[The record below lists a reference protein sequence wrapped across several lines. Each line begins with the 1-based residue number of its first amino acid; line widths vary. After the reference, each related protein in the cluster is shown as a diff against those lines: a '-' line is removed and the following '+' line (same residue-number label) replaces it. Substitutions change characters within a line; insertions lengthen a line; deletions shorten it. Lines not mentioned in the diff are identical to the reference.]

1 MNEGTVPGEA
11 ADASEADRKVTVV
24 ASDEFHFDPASIEG
38 SSLSS
43 FSCQTPRDHGRNI
56 RVRMTVKRLFAT
68 ALLLLGSVPFL
79 GTAARASCIA
89 PPPIPKAIRQAP
101 AVFVGTVV
109 EVTNMRRWV
118 TVEVS
123 DVWKGDV
130 EDLVEVRAGPKDPPG
145 PGGVATSVD
154 RHYRLGE
161 TYFFVPYKATGPIF
175 RDTNCSRTT
184 RYEPALDRFK
194 PASAQT
200 PSPSET
206 EREPSSQEES
216 DGGSLVW
223 WLAGALVALFG
234 AGLLLRS
241 RRNV

>member
-1 MNEGTVPGEA
+1 M
-11 ADASEADRKVTVV
+11 
-24 ASDEFHFDPASIEG
+24 
-38 SSLSS
+38 
-43 FSCQTPRDHGRNI
+43 
-56 RVRMTVKRLFAT
+56 KRLLAT
-68 ALLLLGSVPFL
+68 ALLVLGLVPFL
-79 GTAARASCIA
+79 GTTAHASCIGPA
-89 PPPIPKAIRQAP
+89 PIRKAIRQAP

-109 EVTNMRRWV
+109 VVTNMRRWV

-161 TYFFVPYKATGPIF
+161 TYFFVPYRAAGSIF

-200 PSPSET
+200 PSPSDT
-206 EREPSSQEES
+206 ERETSSQDDENDGES
-216 DGGSLVW
+216 VWW
-223 WLAGALVALFG
+223 WLAGALVALLA
-234 AGLLLRS
+234 AGLLLR
-241 RRNV
+241 RRSQRPLVS